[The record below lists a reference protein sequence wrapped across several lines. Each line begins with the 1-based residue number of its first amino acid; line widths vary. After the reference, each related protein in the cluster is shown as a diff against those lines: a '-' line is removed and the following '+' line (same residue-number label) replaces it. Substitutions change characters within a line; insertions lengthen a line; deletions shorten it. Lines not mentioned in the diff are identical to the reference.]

1 MPPAKQSKPQ
11 ADGSRR
17 DPAPDFLA
25 GGGEM
30 GERIRALYWGETAL
44 GPVQEWPQSLRS
56 AVSILLPSKAQIVLF
71 WGPDLVTLYNDAYRP
86 VFGAKH
92 PRVLGL
98 PARDAWSEIWD
109 TGLRELFEGVLR
121 TGEAFWG
128 KDLPFVL
135 ERHGFPEET
144 FFDVSYDPVRDE
156 SGRVGGVFCI
166 VSETTGRVIGQRR
179 LDILRELA
187 TRNAKSRTTG
197 EACRFAMEALAA
209 NPQEVPFALAY
220 LPGEL
225 AGAGPELQACTAG
238 AESLAPSLSDL
249 SAGEGVRVLALD
261 KPPSVPPGQRPSR
274 QAAFVPIPAARAGGS
289 PGVLVAG
296 LNPLRPFDQH
306 YRAFLEL
313 VAGQIA
319 TGVANAQAY
328 EDERNR
334 AAALAELDR
343 AKTAFFSNVSHEFRT
358 PLTLMLGPLEDL
370 ISKEEGGMAREDW
383 TLLALVHRNGQRLL
397 KLVNTLLDFARIE
410 SGRTQA
416 SYQPTDLAALTVD
429 LASNFRAA
437 CDRAGLRLEVE
448 CPALGAPVY
457 VDREMWEKIVL
468 NLISNAF
475 KFTLEGGISVRLRD
489 LGQTVELAV
498 RDSGGGI
505 PPEALPRMFERFHR
519 VEETHGRSHEGSGI
533 GLALVNELVKLHGGS
548 IRVQSQL
555 GEGSTFTVAI
565 PKGSAHLPAE
575 HVRTEQQKA
584 AARGSRASA
593 YVAEALGWLHGME
606 PPPPPPSRSGTNA
619 THRIL
624 VADDNA
630 DLRAYA
636 CRLLSEHYVVEA
648 VAHGRAALD
657 AARARRPDL
666 IISDVMMP
674 QLDGFGLIREL
685 RADPHLRGIPVI
697 LLSARAGEEA
707 RLEGLGQGADEY
719 LVKPFSAR
727 ELLVRVGALVN
738 SAEMQ
743 RRASDA
749 VAQFETLLNAAPLGM
764 YVVDDNFRIAAVNP
778 VAQPAF
784 GDIPDLI
791 GRDFDQ
797 VMRVL
802 WPKAYADEVV
812 QIFRRALDTGEPHFA
827 PERIEERLDRGVT
840 EFYEWQV
847 NRIPLPGE
855 RHGVV
860 CYFRDISKSV
870 MAREALRE
878 ADSRKDEFLATL
890 AHELRNPLAPL
901 RNALHLMRLTG
912 AADDGSGMAKVHEVM
927 ERQVNHLTRLVDD
940 LLEVS
945 RITRGAL
952 ELRRERVDLASILRN
967 AVETSEPLIR
977 AAGHRLDVSLPGE
990 TLSVEGDPVR
1000 LAQILSNLL
1009 NNAARYTPHGGT
1021 IAISA
1026 ARESQGEGE
1035 GEGKTMTAAITVRD
1049 NGRGIAK
1056 EALSRI
1062 FEMFNREVRP
1072 DTNGEGGLGI
1082 GLTLSRRLA
1091 EMHGGT
1097 IDAHSEGPGRG
1108 SKFIVR
1114 LPLISGAPEVI
1125 APRQPRPG
1133 ALSPMRILV
1142 VDDNRDAAETLG
1154 MLLTELGAEV
1164 QVAHDGRSALDAF
1177 AAAPPAAV
1185 LLDIGMPG
1193 MDGYEV
1199 ARTLRARYPDR
1210 RATLVA
1216 LTGWGQ
1222 EEDRRL
1228 AREAGFDHHLV
1239 KPAEIDALEAL
1250 LTDIEHERQAT
1261 S

>member
-1 MPPAKQSKPQ
+1 MPSAKQSKPQ
-11 ADGSRR
+11 GDRPPR

-30 GERIRALYWGETAL
+30 GERIRALDWGKTTL
-44 GPVQEWPQSLRS
+44 GPVQQWPQSLRS
-56 AVSILLPSKAQIVLF
+56 AVSILLPSRAQIVLF
-71 WGPDLVTLYNDAYRP
+71 WGPELVTIYNDAYRP

-92 PRVLGL
+92 PRVLGM
-98 PARDAWSEIWD
+98 PARAAWSEIWD

-128 KDLPFVL
+128 KDLAFVL

-197 EACRFAMEALAA
+197 EACVFAMEALAA

-220 LPGEL
+220 LPGQP
-225 AGAGPELQACTAG
+225 AGAALELQACTVG
-238 AESLAPSLSDL
+238 AEPVAQSFPHL

-261 KPPSVPPGQRPSR
+261 KPPGVPLGQRPSR
-274 QAAFVPIPAARAGGS
+274 QAAIVPIPAARAGGS
-289 PGVLVAG
+289 PGLLVAG
-296 LNPLRPFDQH
+296 LNPLRPFDEH

-328 EDERNR
+328 QDERNR
-334 AAALAELDR
+334 TAALAELDR

-370 ISKEEGGMAREDW
+370 VAKDEGGMAREDR

-416 SYQPTDLAALTVD
+416 VYQPTDLAALTVD
-429 LASNFRAA
+429 LASNFRSA
-437 CDRAGLRLEVE
+437 CESAGLRFQVE
-448 CPALGAPVY
+448 CPDLGADVY

-468 NLISNAF
+468 NLLSNAF
-475 KFTLEGGISVRLRD
+475 KFTLQGGISVRLRD

-519 VEETHGRSHEGSGI
+519 VEGARGRSHEGSGI

-548 IRVQSQL
+548 IRVESQL
-555 GEGSTFTVAI
+555 GRGSTFTVEI
-565 PKGSAHLPAE
+565 PKGSAHLPPE
-575 HVRTEQQKA
+575 QVRMEPQA
-584 AARGSRASA
+584 ATARGSRAGA
-593 YVAEALGWLHGME
+593 YVAEALGWLRASE
-606 PPPPPPSRSGTNA
+606 PPPPPPSQA

-624 VADDNA
+624 VVDDNA
-630 DLRAYA
+630 DLREYA
-636 CRLLSEHYVVEA
+636 CRLLAEHYLVEA
-648 VAHGRAALD
+648 VAHGQAALD

-666 IISDVMMP
+666 IVSDVMMP

-685 RADPHLRGIPVI
+685 RADPQLRGIPVI

-707 RLEGLGQGADEY
+707 RLEGLGQGADDY

-743 RRASDA
+743 RRANEA
-749 VAQFETLLNAAPLGM
+749 LAQFEALLNAAPLGV

-778 VAQPAF
+778 VARPVF
-784 GDIPDLI
+784 GEIPDLI

-797 VMRVL
+797 VMHRL
-802 WPKAYADEVV
+802 WPKAYADEMV
-812 QIFRRALDTGEPHFA
+812 QTFRRTLDTGEPHFA
-827 PERIEERLDRGVT
+827 PERFEQRLDRGVT

-847 NRIPLPGE
+847 NRIPLSGE

-878 ADSRKDEFLATL
+878 ADVRKDEFLATL

-912 AADDGSGMAKVHEVM
+912 TLADGSSAAKVHEVM

-952 ELRRERVDLASILRN
+952 ELRRERVDLASVLRN
-967 AVETSEPLIR
+967 AVETSEPLIL

-990 TLSVEGDPVR
+990 ALSVEGDPVR

-1009 NNAARYTPHGGT
+1009 NNAARYTPHGGL

-1026 ARESQGEGE
+1026 AREGE
-1035 GEGKTMTAAITVRD
+1035 TNTAAIRVRD
-1049 NGRGIAK
+1049 NGLGIAR

-1062 FEMFNREVRP
+1062 FEMFNREDRS

-1097 IDAHSEGPGRG
+1097 IDVHSEGLGQG
-1108 SKFIVR
+1108 SEFIVR
-1114 LPLISGAPEVI
+1114 LPLISGAPETI
-1125 APRQPRPG
+1125 APLQPSAG

-1177 AAAPPAAV
+1177 ASSPPAAV

-1199 ARTLRARYPDR
+1199 ASILRARYPDR

-1222 EEDRRL
+1222 EEDRRR

-1239 KPAEIDALEAL
+1239 KPAEIDALQAL
-1250 LTDIEHERQAT
+1250 LTEIERARQAT
-1261 S
+1261 G